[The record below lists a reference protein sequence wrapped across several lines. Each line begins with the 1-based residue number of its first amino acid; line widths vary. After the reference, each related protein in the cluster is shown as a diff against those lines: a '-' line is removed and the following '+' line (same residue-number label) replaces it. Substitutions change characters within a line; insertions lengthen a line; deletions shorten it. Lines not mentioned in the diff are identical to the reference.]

1 VAGYGIMKLNW
12 IVLALTVLA
21 FVIAGLLIMYDQYNR
36 IGVWFQMADLH
47 HETFALFAFGLSIG
61 TVIGAVIKK

>member
-1 VAGYGIMKLNW
+1 
-12 IVLALTVLA
+12 VLA
-21 FVIAGLLIMYDQYNR
+21 FVIAGFLIMYDQYNR

-47 HETFALFAFGLSIG
+47 HETFALFALGLAIG